1 MTRTAIHRRM
11 LLGTTLLAVA
21 GLPLR
26 ARAVDASA
34 VVAPIQ
40 QLCNGLLAI
49 MHAGRGVPFMQR
61 FNQLAPTVQNA
72 FDLDAILQM
81 SVGPGWPTL
90 PPDQKAMLQEAFR
103 RYTIASYVSNFDEY
117 SGQRFE
123 IAPETRGVG
132 NGEQVVDTRLIPDRG
147 EVHVLDYVMRG
158 QPQGWRAVDVLLDGT
173 ISRVAVQ
180 RSDFRDL
187 LANGGAEALLKSLQR
202 KTADLSGGA
211 M

>member
-11 LLGTTLLAVA
+11 LLGTALLAVA
-21 GLPLR
+21 GLPPG
-26 ARAVDASA
+26 ARAADASA

-40 QLCNGLLAI
+40 QLCDGLLAI

-61 FNQLAPTVQNA
+61 FNQLAPALESA
-72 FDLDAILQM
+72 FDLDAILRM
-81 SVGPGWPTL
+81 SVGPGWVTL
-90 PPDQKAMLQEAFR
+90 PPDQQTTLQQAFR

-123 IAPETRGVG
+123 VSPQVRGVA
-132 NGEQVVDTRLIPDRG
+132 NGEQVVDTRLILRSG
-147 EVHVLDYVMRG
+147 ETHALDYVMRD

-187 LANGGAEALLKSLQR
+187 LASGGAAALLKSLQR
-202 KTADLSGGA
+202 KTADLSDGA
-211 M
+211 L